1 MDSGADVSIPR
12 AAPSAAEK
20 EHPRKNILYAGVP
33 NNLHITHAFYSHPKI
48 LVAALNGPCVGLAAA
63 LAAHADFIYA
73 APGTYLLTPFSSLGL
88 VSEGLAAQ
96 TFVQRLGI
104 GKANEALLQSKR
116 LTCEELVQSGFI
128 NKIIDPGVDSKSAG
142 YSDKF
147 LEKVLAEIDDRMGAH
162 LSHSSMI
169 EIKKLIRAP
178 YMKDYDAQGVK
189 EVMELMNRFLAG
201 IPQKEFAAMA
211 AGTKKHKL

>member
-1 MDSGADVSIPR
+1 MNPR
-12 AAPSAAEK
+12 AP
-20 EHPRKNILYAGVP
+20 ILYAGVP
-33 NNLHITHAFYSHPKI
+33 NNLHITHAFYTHPKI

-73 APGTYLLTPFSSLGL
+73 APHTFLLTPFSSLGL

-96 TFVQRLGI
+96 TFVMRLGI

-116 LTCEELVQSGFI
+116 LTADELVQSGFI
-128 NKIIDPGVDSKSAG
+128 NKIIDAGVDPKSAG

-147 LEKVLAEIDDRMGAH
+147 LAKVLAEVDDRMGDH
-162 LSHSSMI
+162 LSHSSML

-178 YMKDYDAQGVK
+178 YKQMYDAQGVS
-189 EVMELMNRFLAG
+189 EVMGLMDRFLAG
-201 IPQKEFAAMA
+201 IPQKEFAKVAS
-211 AGTKKHKL
+211 GEKKHKL